1 MTAEEIVNGY
11 WFHAV
16 QREVICYG
24 LIVVCLGGRDAMH
37 GVCGKRVLENQ
48 KSKITKSKMVFARFQ
63 RLKP

>member
-24 LIVVCLGGRDAMH
+24 LIVVCLGVETPCMACVGN
-37 GVCGKRVLENQ
+37 VFWKIKNLKSLNQ
-48 KSKITKSKMVFARFQ
+48 KWFSLVSNG
-63 RLKP
+63 